1 MDQTTKTCP
10 KCGASVHKD
19 AYFCPYCASSMNRRA
34 AVKPLCPL
42 LHTFL
47 LLAALAVLVG
57 AVWLYFLPHTLEGTG
72 QVTYSDGDGVYVL
85 TLGWINQPN
94 IPTETFNQSIEE
106 DSIGRFPIAFFVKD
120 AGTGEEAGGPF
131 LEKVESVTA
140 GFLPWE
146 DGPAPLDCT
155 VPEEERDYVAEAA
168 LVAYIDFVGR
178 EGTSELVWAFRMKNG
193 DTIRLSTNVKVEVIK
208 TYRYYPEDVPM
219 ETVEDLQAL
228 VEQIS
233 LVMAEAGE
241 VGVAYV
247 YLPPVTYEGGLTLD
261 WLPVYLVGNTEGD
274 GRTVFHGPIRVSP
287 SYVYG
292 VSFLWDIDVVGDGT
306 GTGVAASDRL
316 HLKGCRVSGWETG
329 LLAYGKAWI
338 NINDCVIEDNAVG
351 LRINSVGNHVS
362 HMLFYDNIFRNNGTG
377 LLLESVPTDLAM
389 DFGGTVFSGNG
400 VDIVNPCGQSLDVS
414 EAVFE

>member
-1 MDQTTKTCP
+1 MDQTAKTCP
-10 KCGASVHKD
+10 KCGASIHKD
-19 AYFCPYCASSMNRRA
+19 ADFCPYCASSVNRRA
-34 AVKPLCPL
+34 AVKPPRPL

-57 AVWLYFLPHTLEGTG
+57 AVWLYFLPCTLEGTG

-120 AGTGEEAGGPF
+120 AGTGEEAGGTF

-193 DTIRLSTNVKVEVIK
+193 DTIRLSTNVKVEVVK

-219 ETVEDLQAL
+219 ETAEDVQAL
-228 VEQIS
+228 VEQIALEMAGVTKDSTPPDGGKIFFDEEGELTGYLSDAVS
-233 LVMAEAGE
+233 LLST
-241 VGVAYV
+241 
-247 YLPPVTYEGGLTLD
+247 LPIIEY
-261 WLPVYLVGNTEGD
+261 TEEDFSSAMKEFQELAKLWAD
-274 GRTVFHGPIRVSP
+274 GH
-287 SYVYG
+287 
-292 VSFLWDIDVVGDGT
+292 
-306 GTGVAASDRL
+306 
-316 HLKGCRVSGWETG
+316 
-329 LLAYGKAWI
+329 
-338 NINDCVIEDNAVG
+338 
-351 LRINSVGNHVS
+351 
-362 HMLFYDNIFRNNGTG
+362 
-377 LLLESVPTDLAM
+377 
-389 DFGGTVFSGNG
+389 
-400 VDIVNPCGQSLDVS
+400 
-414 EAVFE
+414 